1 MKTRPRPLFLT
12 LSLCL
17 TLGLQGVPAAAQQS
31 ADKGR
36 RDTSLVEETSRRLGQ
51 LDVTVSGP
59 DEAISNLTAED
70 FSLTVGGTFI
80 ESFTVDR
87 SCSTSTRVERTVVV
101 DEAASDDPPQQVE
114 LTPEQAAVVAAAAVK
129 PTYLFY
135 FDQHHLTPAGRQN
148 SIDTARSVVDR
159 LIQDGARGMIISAG
173 KTIQTIQG
181 LTDDRDLI
189 QDGLDALEKDN
200 DQWDVWAY
208 QEDDR
213 VNDVLRALMEQ
224 QDQNRALSI
233 ARQYQR
239 EERFRTD
246 KALRLFEISVAQL
259 ADFEPPKAVLY
270 FADSMRRNAGAHYT
284 SYFPN
289 PAGDPDPTI
298 SSMESDAFIAGNA
311 FQRAIE
317 AASSHGVRLYTVQG
331 EGLAAPSGITS
342 SRAGFGGRGNG
353 SPGQSVGN
361 QRRRIDA
368 QDSLVG
374 LARETGGRA
383 FLHGAPAKKIA
394 ESIFQDLSCLYLIS
408 FDVSQF
414 PQDKPLSVNLRTSRP
429 KVKAETRGQIL
440 FASKEKR
447 NTARLLAAFTGLTS
461 DDAALPLEG
470 VVIPTGF
477 EDGKYSALVQIS
489 APSMPLPSSRWEIGA
504 SFVARGRVREDFAGQ
519 IDVDKPYVPVIFE
532 TEVKFSPGPFEL
544 VLVAHEKTTDQIA
557 RATLEGDWPDPD
569 GSPVTLAPMAVV
581 QPAEGAFLRA
591 GELRRNGSLGVPSE
605 SHVVPD
611 KPAAV
616 IGLVCRDKTKK
627 SRRAGLVVERKLVGE
642 SSAPFADLTLSDP
655 DARCV
660 QLRDIIRAGTMTEG
674 NFSYEVR
681 VTNDDQE
688 EVANATFDFS
698 AIDRAATNGI

>member
-1 MKTRPRPLFLT
+1 
-12 LSLCL
+12 
-17 TLGLQGVPAAAQQS
+17 
-31 ADKGR
+31 
-36 RDTSLVEETSRRLGQ
+36 
-51 LDVTVSGP
+51 
-59 DEAISNLTAED
+59 
-70 FSLTVGGTFI
+70 
-80 ESFTVDR
+80 
-87 SCSTSTRVERTVVV
+87 
-101 DEAASDDPPQQVE
+101 
-114 LTPEQAAVVAAAAVK
+114 
-129 PTYLFY
+129 
-135 FDQHHLTPAGRQN
+135 
-148 SIDTARSVVDR
+148 
-159 LIQDGARGMIISAG
+159 MIISAG

-189 QDGLDALEKDN
+189 QDSLDALEKDN

-213 VNDVLRALMEQ
+213 VGHVLSALMEQ
-224 QDQNRALSI
+224 QDQNRALQI

-259 ADFEPPKAVLY
+259 ADLDPPKAVLY

-284 SYFPN
+284 SYFPTS
-289 PAGDPDPTI
+289 PGDPDPTI

-317 AASSHGVRLYTVQG
+317 SASSHGVRLYTVQG

-342 SRAGFGGRGNG
+342 SRAGFGGRGG
-353 SPGQSVGN
+353 ASPGQSVGN

-394 ESIFQDLSCLYLIS
+394 ESIYNDLSCLYLVS
-408 FDVSQF
+408 FDVSDF
-414 PQDKPLSVNLRTSRP
+414 PQDKPLAVNLRTSRP

-440 FASKEKR
+440 FASREKR

-461 DDAALPLEG
+461 DEAALPLQG

-489 APSMPLPSSRWEIGA
+489 APAMPLASSRWEIGA
-504 SFVARGRVREDFAGQ
+504 SFVARGRVRDDFAGQ

-532 TEVKFSPGPFEL
+532 KEIEFSPGPFEL

-557 RATLEGDWPDPD
+557 RATIDGDWPDPD
-569 GSPVTLAPMAVV
+569 GNPVTLVPMAVG
-581 QPAEGAFLRA
+581 QPTDGAFLRA
-591 GELRRNGSLGVPSE
+591 GEMRRNGSLGIPSQ
-605 SHVVPD
+605 SAVTPD

-627 SRRAGLVVERKLVGE
+627 ARRAGLIVERKLVGE
-642 SSAPFADLTLSDP
+642 SSAAFTDLTLSDP

-681 VTNDDQE
+681 VINDDDE
-688 EVANATFDFS
+688 EVATATFDFS
-698 AIDRAATNGI
+698 AIEKATKSDI